1 MSDKSTTLVSYFYHS
16 LEEYFFLSSDYCDHT
31 SYSLEKQVILL
42 LVEPINEKIAYYFL
56 PMWQLCF
63 YQLVLKEYEQC
74 YWVLLINM
82 KYITNTNILT

>member
-1 MSDKSTTLVSYFYHS
+1 MENPYSR
-16 LEEYFFLSSDYCDHT
+16 LEYKDALRDQ
-31 SYSLEKQVILL
+31 QVILL
-42 LVEPINEKIAYYFL
+42 LIEPINEKISYHFL

-82 KYITNTNILT
+82 KYITNTNILTYVI